1 MNGPRRRADVLIIVP
16 AYNEGAA
23 LGGVLEELQREV
35 PNYDVVV
42 VNDGSIDDTAAV
54 ARSAGYEVVD
64 LSFNLRIGGAVQA
77 GFKYALE
84 HEYPIAVQ
92 MDGDGQHPADQV
104 EALVAPVRAGE
115 CEMTIGTRFLRES
128 GSDYEVDFWR
138 RVGIRF
144 LSWICTT
151 VTRQTFTDASS
162 GFRAFGPRALRFF
175 AAYYPADSPEPVA
188 IVLLNRRGFP
198 IQEVPVRMRPRQ
210 AGESSI
216 GGFSAAYY
224 MIKVSLALLLAVFK
238 SGPANE
244 TA

>member
-1 MNGPRRRADVLIIVP
+1 
-16 AYNEGAA
+16 
-23 LGGVLEELQREV
+23 
-35 PNYDVVV
+35 
-42 VNDGSIDDTAAV
+42 
-54 ARSAGYEVVD
+54 
-64 LSFNLRIGGAVQA
+64 
-77 GFKYALE
+77 
-84 HEYPIAVQ
+84 
-92 MDGDGQHPADQV
+92 
-104 EALVAPVRAGE
+104 
-115 CEMTIGTRFLRES
+115 MTIGTRFLRES

-144 LSWICTT
+144 LSWICTM
-151 VTRQTFTDASS
+151 VTRQTITDATS
-162 GFRAFGPRALRFF
+162 GFRAFGPRALRYL
-175 AAYYPADSPEPVA
+175 AAYYPADYPEPEA